1 MGSMQDQ
8 LLQAGLITED
18 KLKQAK
24 AKDHKA
30 RKRAGKAKKS
40 KRKQPNSAPAGN
52 TAELAAKRA
61 KDRQLNRV
69 RDSERG
75 RKSRLTALRTLLDK
89 HRKNDPKGD
98 IKHYYQSGKKIKYLY
113 ITPKQQTQL
122 QQNKLLI
129 AVLEGRGHILE
140 QALEKQLASLDPDN
154 QDIRIARV
162 ADSAGDAGNDY
173 GDHPVPDD
181 LMW

>member
-30 RKRAGKAKKS
+30 RKRAGKPKKS
-40 KRKQPNSAPAGN
+40 KRKPPSSAPAGN
-52 TAELAAKRA
+52 TAEQAEKRA
-61 KDRQLNRV
+61 HDRQLNRA

-113 ITPKQQTQL
+113 ITAKQQTLL

-129 AVLEGRGHILE
+129 AILEGRGHILE
-140 QALEKQLASLDPDN
+140 QSQEKQLQSLDPDR
-154 QDIRIARV
+154 QDIRIAKV
-162 ADSAGDAGNDY
+162 ADKAGDSGDEY
-173 GDHPVPDD
+173 GEHPVPDD